1 MTGCCRA
8 GPCEQVFRPRI
19 ARRTLARY
27 RRRGLDELELRM
39 LESAVGVGVDGARV
53 LEIGGGL
60 GTIGSEL
67 VAAGAAACEVV
78 ELVPAWEPYALEL
91 AREHGFEEQ
100 TSFRV
105 VDILDR
111 PDEVAPAD
119 IVILNRVV
127 CCTPDG
133 IALTGEAASHARRTL
148 VLSFPRDVLWVRA
161 LIRGLNA
168 GMWMLRRS
176 YRAFVHPPAALLGAA
191 GAAGLVPATGGR
203 RGFVWQYAAL
213 TRP

>member
-1 MTGCCRA
+1 M
-8 GPCEQVFRPRI
+8 

-27 RRRGLDELELRM
+27 RRRGLDELELQL
-39 LESAVGVGVDGARV
+39 LESARDAGVDAARV

-67 VAAGAAACEVV
+67 LAAGAAESEVV
-78 ELVPAWEPYALEL
+78 ELVAAWEPYALEL
-91 AREHGFEEQ
+91 ARERGVEEQ

-111 PDEVAPAD
+111 PDAVDPAD

-133 IALTGEAASHARRTL
+133 VELTGEAARHARRAL
-148 VLSFPRDVLWVRA
+148 VLSFPRDVFWVRA
-161 LIRGLNA
+161 LIRALNT

-176 YRAFVHPPAALLGAA
+176 YRAFVHPPEALVAAAES
-191 GAAGLVPATGGR
+191 AGLRPAADGR
-203 RGFVWQYAAL
+203 RGLVWQYASL

>member
-27 RRRGLDELELRM
+27 RRRGLDELELQL
-39 LESAVGVGVDGARV
+39 LESAREAGVDGARV

-60 GTIGSEL
+60 GTIGGEL
-67 VAAGAAACEVV
+67 LAAGAAESEVV
-78 ELVPAWEPYALEL
+78 ELVHAWEPYALEL
-91 AREHGFEEQ
+91 ARERGVEGQ

-111 PDEVAPAD
+111 PGDVDPAD

-133 IALTGEAASHARRTL
+133 IELTGEAARHARRAL

-161 LIRGLNA
+161 LIRGLNT

-176 YRAFVHPPAALLGAA
+176 YRAFVHPPAALLAA
-191 GAAGLVPATGGR
+191 AESAGLRPAANGR
-203 RGFVWQYAAL
+203 RGLVWQYASL
-213 TRP
+213 TRR

>member
-27 RRRGLDELELRM
+27 RRRGLDELELQL
-39 LESAVGVGVDGARV
+39 LESAREVGVDGIRV

-67 VAAGAAACEVV
+67 LAAGAAESEVV
-78 ELVPAWEPYALEL
+78 ELVAAWEPYALEL
-91 AREHGFEEQ
+91 ARERGLEGR

-111 PDEVAPAD
+111 PDEVGSAD

-133 IALTGEAASHARRTL
+133 VALAGEAASHARRAL
-148 VLSFPRDVLWVRA
+148 VLSLPRDVLWVRTA
-161 LIRGLNA
+161 LRGLNA
-168 GMWMLRRS
+168 GMWLLRRS
-176 YRAFVHPPAALLGAA
+176 YRAFVHPPTALLAA
-191 GAAGLVPATGGR
+191 AESEGLRPAGDGR
-203 RGFVWQYAAL
+203 SGLLWQYASL

>member
-27 RRRGLDELELRM
+27 RRHGLDELELQL
-39 LESAVGVGVDGARV
+39 LESAREAGVDGARV

-60 GTIGSEL
+60 GTIGGEL
-67 VAAGAAACEVV
+67 LAAGAAESEVV
-78 ELVPAWEPYALEL
+78 ELVHAWEPYALEL
-91 AREHGFEEQ
+91 ARERGIQ
-100 TSFRV
+100 GRTSFRV

-111 PDEVAPAD
+111 PGDVDPAD

-133 IALTGEAASHARRTL
+133 IELTGEAARHARRAL

-161 LIRGLNA
+161 LIRGLNT

-176 YRAFVHPPAALLGAA
+176 YRAFVHPPAALLAA
-191 GAAGLVPATGGR
+191 AESAGLRPAANGR
-203 RGFVWQYAAL
+203 RGLVWQYASL
-213 TRP
+213 TRR